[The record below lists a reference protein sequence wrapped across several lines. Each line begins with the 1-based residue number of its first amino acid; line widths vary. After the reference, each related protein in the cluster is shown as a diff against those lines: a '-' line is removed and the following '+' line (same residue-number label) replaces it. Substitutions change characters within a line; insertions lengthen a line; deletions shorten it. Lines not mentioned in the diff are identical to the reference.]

1 MEYEYESEWEKRV
14 MVELDGELRREGFYD
29 NDYGYSDDYVVNTG
43 VGVGVLGFFA
53 GLFGGS

>member
-14 MVELDGELRREGFYD
+14 MVELDGEMRREGFYD
-29 NDYGYSDDYVVNTG
+29 NDYGYGYDDDYVSTTG
-43 VGVGVLGFFA
+43 IGVLGFFA